1 MAEEKTNILE
11 ANLAKASEDLF
22 TLLNKQE
29 LMERDKID
37 IDDVV
42 KKYPA
47 ILEWRDFSA
56 KIALPDL
63 MTMHNQNKSADEIL
77 KTSAESLKTTER
89 VLDNLQKVK
98 ESGWL
103 SSVDNPAAVA
113 VAGIAPNGETIGTQT
128 VKNIGFLQALQNE
141 QGLSDEQKAAVKH
154 HNTVE
159 YRGFIDKAYDAN
171 GYGADENQVNMQK
184 QNPKGLM
191 KQFVKDRQN
200 LTVESSDRKNMM
212 INGKQ
217 EAPRK
222 TLTIDELKSLAYL
235 QPLTIDQT
243 NQLRQAEDQKKIADM
258 NNVPGDRKRQNHESK
273 DRFKDEDVIKY
284 MYEEWL
290 LGGASWL
297 FNTIEDKILNI
308 VDAAAEI
315 YVDRSRAR
323 SSAPSADKKIPTG
336 NGLQEAVKKSNT
348 FCDMVSQNLT
358 GLSDD
363 SAGKKVS
370 YDAILS
376 DLSDNLNNP
385 RPNWKY
391 FDKDDEFV
399 KKLQA
404 NPTKSAAFL
413 DYASKELGNR
423 TQIIEMSGKLA
434 MMMTSTRMIEEFMGD
449 DRAWRRNGEYLSDD
463 ELKAQFTQKTKD
475 CQKNI
480 LKAVA
485 VISEDTRLLS
495 EAAYDNL
502 EGDKPDLKTFTA
514 ENTSRE
520 INAFL
525 KQLNEATKNAVA
537 TQQKD
542 LDDNA
547 FDSFGAKKHDRSVA
561 RSLNNV
567 EKLISQKI
575 SNGAV
580 YDNSIFKE
588 EHSKERIEAKTGLL
602 EEAIKENSA
611 NSMAKTFE
619 HMKQLNQYQ
628 AQTNDARFRGPESRK
643 QDVQRFKDKIVKRD
657 SSIFNHIVQNSSGKG
672 M

>member
-29 LMERDKID
+29 LTERDKID

-128 VKNIGFLQALQNE
+128 VKNICFLQALQNE

-171 GYGADENQVNMQK
+171 GYGADKNQPNL
-184 QNPKGLM
+184 QNQTPKDL
-191 KQFVKDRQN
+191 VKDIVGDRRT
-200 LTVESSDRKNMM
+200 LVVEN
-212 INGKQ
+212 KQ
-217 EAPRK
+217 EAPLK
-222 TLTIDELKSLAYL
+222 TLSIEELNDKAYQGTLTVEQANERRKRLDE
-235 QPLTIDQT
+235 
-243 NQLRQAEDQKKIADM
+243 KKIADM

>member
-1 MAEEKTNILE
+1 M
-11 ANLAKASEDLF
+11 
-22 TLLNKQE
+22 
-29 LMERDKID
+29 
-37 IDDVV
+37 
-42 KKYPA
+42 
-47 ILEWRDFSA
+47 
-56 KIALPDL
+56 
-63 MTMHNQNKSADEIL
+63 
-77 KTSAESLKTTER
+77 
-89 VLDNLQKVK
+89 
-98 ESGWL
+98 
-103 SSVDNPAAVA
+103 
-113 VAGIAPNGETIGTQT
+113 
-128 VKNIGFLQALQNE
+128 
-141 QGLSDEQKAAVKH
+141 
-154 HNTVE
+154 VE
-159 YRGFIDKAYDAN
+159 N
-171 GYGADENQVNMQK
+171 
-184 QNPKGLM
+184 
-191 KQFVKDRQN
+191 
-200 LTVESSDRKNMM
+200 
-212 INGKQ
+212 KQ
-217 EAPRK
+217 EAPLK
-222 TLTIDELKSLAYL
+222 TLSIEELNDKAYQGTLTVEQANERRKRLDE
-235 QPLTIDQT
+235 
-243 NQLRQAEDQKKIADM
+243 KKIADM

>member
-29 LMERDKID
+29 LTERDKID

-154 HNTVE
+154 HNMVE

-171 GYGADENQVNMQK
+171 GYGADKNQPNL
-184 QNPKGLM
+184 QNQTPKDL
-191 KQFVKDRQN
+191 VKDIVGDRRT
-200 LTVESSDRKNMM
+200 LVVEN
-212 INGKQ
+212 KQ
-217 EAPRK
+217 EAPLK
-222 TLTIDELKSLAYL
+222 TLSIEELNDKAYQGTLTVEQANERRKRLDE
-235 QPLTIDQT
+235 
-243 NQLRQAEDQKKIADM
+243 KKIADM

-423 TQIIEMSGKLA
+423 TQLIEMSGKLA
-434 MMMTSTRMIEEFMGD
+434 MMITSTRMIEEFMGD